1 MGRSNS
7 QVNSESTEFQQFLAT
22 EFTRMEQSIIDFASQ
37 QEIFCA
43 EFKRSLEAEVER
55 RHSDLGGVSS
65 SLSKMLETQL
75 QVRINFSCCSTGF

>member
-1 MGRSNS
+1 
-7 QVNSESTEFQQFLAT
+7 
-22 EFTRMEQSIIDFASQ
+22 MEQSIIDFASQ

-43 EFKRSLEAEVER
+43 EFKRSLDAEVER

-75 QVRINFSCCSTGF
+75 LVKIVLSTSLHLYKPSLLYGTLNLSGFIIQ

>member
-1 MGRSNS
+1 MNS
-7 QVNSESTEFQQFLAT
+7 DSTEFQQFLAT

-43 EFKRSLEAEVER
+43 EFKRSLDAEVER
-55 RHSDLGGVSS
+55 RHSDLGGVSA

-75 QVRINFSCCSTGF
+75 QVWSIMGQ